1 MTINQNKRFTDK
13 VAFITGAA
21 GGIGKATALAF
32 AREGANIILV
42 DLDEIRLEE
51 TVNLIEKIG
60 QHALAITA
68 DVRNSQQI
76 KNTVDRAVAT
86 FGHIDLAFN
95 NAGVEQ
101 PVGPIGEVT
110 EDDWY
115 HYININL
122 NDVFLYMKYLIPVI
136 LRNVVDQ
143 SLILLPVQALLVL
156 KGKLLMPR
164 LNLVLSVLPN
174 VPHLIMQNQTFGSM
188 PFVLVLLTRQ

>member
-122 NDVFLYMKYLIPVI
+122 NDVFLCMKYLIPVI
-136 LRNVVDQ
+136 LRNVMDQ

-164 LNLVLSVLPN
+164 LNLVLSILPN

-188 PFVLVLLTRQ
+188 PFVLILLTRQ

>member
-1 MTINQNKRFTDK
+1 M
-13 VAFITGAA
+13 
-21 GGIGKATALAF
+21 
-32 AREGANIILV
+32 

-101 PVGPIGEVT
+101 LVGPIGEVT
-110 EDDWY
+110 ENDWY
-115 HYININL
+115 HIY
-122 NDVFLYMKYLIPVI
+122 
-136 LRNVVDQ
+136 
-143 SLILLPVQALLVL
+143 
-156 KGKLLMPR
+156 
-164 LNLVLSVLPN
+164 
-174 VPHLIMQNQTFGSM
+174 
-188 PFVLVLLTRQ
+188 

>member
-1 MTINQNKRFTDK
+1 M
-13 VAFITGAA
+13 
-21 GGIGKATALAF
+21 
-32 AREGANIILV
+32 
-42 DLDEIRLEE
+42 
-51 TVNLIEKIG
+51 
-60 QHALAITA
+60 AITA

-122 NDVFLYMKYLIPVI
+122 NDVFLCMKYLIPVM
-136 LRNVVDQ
+136 LRNGGGSIVNT
-143 SLILLPVQALLVL
+143 SSSAGIIGIKGQAAYAATKFGIIGLTKCAALDYA
-156 KGKLLMPR
+156 KSNIRINAICPGIIDTPMIERFSGGTPEGKAR
-164 LNLVLSVLPN
+164 V
-174 VPHLIMQNQTFGSM
+174 IA
-188 PFVLVLLTRQ
+188 

>member
-42 DLDEIRLEE
+42 DLDEFRLEE

-122 NDVFLYMKYLIPVI
+122 NGVFLCMKYLIPVM
-136 LRNVVDQ
+136 LRND
-143 SLILLPVQALLVL
+143 
-156 KGKLLMPR
+156 G
-164 LNLVLSVLPN
+164 
-174 VPHLIMQNQTFGSM
+174 GSIVNN
-188 PFVLVLLTRQ
+188 FFQCRHYWY